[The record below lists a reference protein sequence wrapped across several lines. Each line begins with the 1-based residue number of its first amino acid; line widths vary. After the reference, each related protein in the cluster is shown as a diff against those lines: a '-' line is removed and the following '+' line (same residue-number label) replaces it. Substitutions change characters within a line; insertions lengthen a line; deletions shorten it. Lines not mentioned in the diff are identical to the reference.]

1 MDNIFKILSQWND
14 EIILTT
20 HINPDWDAIASLKCM
35 SSIIKRL
42 QGSCRICLEGK
53 IPAKA
58 GEILPEAQTTEFL
71 GDPVNNK
78 ILLILDTDDIKRIP
92 VAFHKLQFSKIIF
105 IDHHN
110 PCQPDTNGAIK
121 LINPLASS
129 TSEILAEYLSVHPE
143 YFDPTDAIWLYLG
156 MYSDTGG
163 FRFSKTSSKTL
174 EIASWLLN
182 SISDLSPVDT
192 YLYQDKEPADIL
204 FLKGFYGNVRFFYGN
219 QLASTIISLDEI
231 QELADNLT
239 SPSDNLD
246 SLLQVRQVKVAM
258 MIRQLSANSCKVYL
272 RSKPGFEVIHLLH
285 SLGGGGHSCAG
296 GATLHISLQEAE
308 QLMKE
313 KINCTILKS
322 L

>member
-1 MDNIFKILSQWND
+1 MDNIFKILSEWDD

-20 HINPDWDAIASLKCM
+20 HTNPDWDAIASLKCM
-35 SSIIKRL
+35 SSILNKYKATFK
-42 QGSCRICLEGK
+42 ICWDGK

-58 GEILPEAQTTEFL
+58 SEILPEAQTTEFL
-71 GDPVNNK
+71 RDPVNNK

-92 VAFHKLQFSKIIF
+92 AAFHKLQFSKIIF

-110 PCQPDTNGAIK
+110 PGQQHTNGAIR
-121 LINPLASS
+121 LINPQASS
-129 TSEILAEYLSVHPE
+129 TSEMLAEYLSTHPE
-143 YFDPTDAIWLYLG
+143 YFDPTNAIWLYLG

-174 EIASWLLN
+174 EMASWLMN

-204 FLKGFYGNVRFFYGN
+204 FLSGFYGNVRFFFED
-219 QLASTIISLDEI
+219 QLASTLISLNEM
-231 QELADNLT
+231 QKLADNLN

-246 SLLQVRQVKVAM
+246 NLLQVRQVKVAM
-258 MIRQLSANSCKVYL
+258 MIRQLAENSCKVYL
-272 RSKPGFEVIHLLH
+272 RSKPGFEVIQLLH

-296 GATLHISLQEAE
+296 GVTLNIGLQEAE

-313 KINCTILKS
+313 KINTTILKS
-322 L
+322 